1 MTYEEYTDLEYPIRV
16 NAFRN
21 LVSGLSLYRAVDIH
35 WERTNH
41 GDEESSD
48 EWTVDIS
55 VGRGKCVVVK
65 SCSIEE
71 AIVSACH
78 KADEKEDE
86 LEIERKI
93 KRGAALSKLTQEEIR
108 LLGIA

>member
-1 MTYEEYTDLEYPIRV
+1 MTYEQYSDLEYPTRL

-21 LVSGLSLYRAVDIH
+21 LVTGLSLYRAVDIH
-35 WERTNH
+35 WERTNS
-41 GDEESSD
+41 GDEEPTD

-55 VGRGKCVVVK
+55 VGRGKYVVVK

-71 AIVSACH
+71 AIVTACH
-78 KADEKEDE
+78 KADEKENE

-93 KRGAALSKLTQEEIR
+93 KREAALSKLTQEEIR